1 MAIID
6 ALSSGTPSLQSTLV
20 QTRVARA
27 RREAD
32 QAQRQADTLRQQADE
47 QERVARQ
54 ARNRAQTLQYDA
66 RTAKPILEM
75 NLATTRKNSIQ
86 FRLFEAT
93 TARAGRLLDTSV

>member
-47 QERVARQ
+47 QERIARQ

-66 RTAKPILEM
+66 RTARPALEM
-75 NLATTRKNSIQ
+75 NLAATQRNSVQ
-86 FRLFEAT
+86 SRLFGAAI
-93 TARAGRLLDTSV
+93 ARAGRLLDTRV